1 MKTGV
6 TLTLNGTLLA
16 PLSQVFILQG
26 TGAVVIGPNT
36 PLKFPEW
43 LGAKGDNS
51 TDDTT
56 AIQNTIN
63 SLGANGGTVQFGAK
77 TYKVTSV
84 LTISTK
90 HVQLTGGTSFTSII
104 TTPTQTGNM
113 ITVAG
118 TAFNPCTPSAVIDT
132 TIAHLSLVRSAVGTA
147 GYGVSINLTCGVL
160 VDDVVVTDSFHG
172 FLLNQVGNPVI
183 KNSTAYWTSA
193 SASPRYGWDIDTTT
207 NGSFTVYLDHDFAG
221 ADTHVG
227 VDGVNVRGIYVHGG
241 HVSDIEIDSFETAAV
256 DYGEYID
263 CTSSLCS
270 DMRITNSIHD
280 RVQVIGH
287 YVKNATNT
295 TSGQFNIIGGNIA
308 TNANNAKGV
317 VIDGASFVNVTNVK
331 VLCSGTGTIGISLI
345 NSSFRNNLIG
355 NLPTGCVSG
364 IDVNSGI
371 LNNITGNIVTG
382 SSTDG
387 IKVEGGANGNNLVGN
402 VAHGAGITNGLNMD
416 ATTGGNQ
423 VGFNTFY
430 GATKTIINAGLA
442 NQIGFN
448 WTFNNTLVPTLN
460 VASCGSAALV
470 AGSTNTSMRITGLP
484 TGACSIVVT
493 FGQQAADNEWVCT
506 VQDYVTPANPFVH
519 SGAASATT
527 ATISGTSVSGDGLR
541 VLCGPH

>member
-1 MKTGV
+1 MHPFSRHRHDK
-6 TLTLNGTLLA
+6 A
-16 PLSQVFILQG
+16 R
-26 TGAVVIGPNT
+26 
-36 PLKFPEW
+36 
-43 LGAKGDNS
+43 
-51 TDDTT
+51 
-56 AIQNTIN
+56 
-63 SLGANGGTVQFGAK
+63 
-77 TYKVTSV
+77 
-84 LTISTK
+84 
-90 HVQLTGGTSFTSII
+90 
-104 TTPTQTGNM
+104 
-113 ITVAG
+113 
-118 TAFNPCTPSAVIDT
+118 
-132 TIAHLSLVRSAVGTA
+132 SLVASALGCRHSRIRRLDQPNVRG
-147 GYGVSINLTCGVL
+147 L
-160 VDDVVVTDSFHG
+160 VDDVAVLDSFHG

-193 SASPRYGWDIDTTT
+193 SASPRYGQDIDISDPRDRLPSISTTT
-207 NGSFTVYLDHDFAG
+207 LRG

-263 CTSSLCS
+263 CTSSSCS
-270 DMRITNSIHD
+270 DMRVTNSIND

-331 VLCSGTGTIGISLI
+331 ILCSGTGTIGISLI

-416 ATTGGNQ
+416 ATTGWQ
-423 VGFNTFY
+423 
-430 GATKTIINAGLA
+430 
-442 NQIGFN
+442 
-448 WTFNNTLVPTLN
+448 
-460 VASCGSAALV
+460 
-470 AGSTNTSMRITGLP
+470 
-484 TGACSIVVT
+484 
-493 FGQQAADNEWVCT
+493 
-506 VQDYVTPANPFVH
+506 
-519 SGAASATT
+519 SG
-527 ATISGTSVSGDGLR
+527 R
-541 VLCGPH
+541 V